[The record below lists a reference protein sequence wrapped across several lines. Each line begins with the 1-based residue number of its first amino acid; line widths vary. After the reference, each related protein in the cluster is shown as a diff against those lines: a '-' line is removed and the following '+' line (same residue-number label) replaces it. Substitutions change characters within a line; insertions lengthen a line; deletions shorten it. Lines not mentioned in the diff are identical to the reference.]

1 MKTISH
7 QFIAMASVFFL
18 VMTARGA
25 EKEWASAPRPGTV
38 QTRQVIS
45 LAVAAP
51 STGRE
56 TKRVVYTPPPGWY
69 VRSHRLTFT
78 RKEGMTSYAVAT
90 VPSAWSSVTEETTAE
105 AEKAKGEA
113 EAGVTIWKA
122 ARARGSW
129 NKENW
134 KAEKQAQAYSHHA
147 LVVEAAAQG
156 GGFLRGGASL
166 ELVVTAELV
175 YMRRD

>member
-1 MKTISH
+1 MNRIRP
-7 QFIAMASVFFL
+7 QVAAMAGFFFL
-18 VMTARGA
+18 VMAARGA
-25 EKEWASAPRPGTV
+25 EKDLEVAPRRGTV
-38 QTRQVIS
+38 QTRQVVS
-45 LAVAAP
+45 LAVSAP
-51 STGRE
+51 STGKE

-105 AEKAKGEA
+105 TEKTKGEA
-113 EAGVTIWKA
+113 EAGATVWKSA
-122 ARARGSW
+122 GARGSW
-129 NKENW
+129 SKENW
-134 KAEKQAQAYSHHA
+134 KTEKRSQSYSHHA

-156 GGFLRGGASL
+156 GGFLRGGANL

-175 YMRRD
+175 YVGRD